1 LAALGRQLAQRV
13 TLVSPMTALLV
24 AFVAVPL
31 GIFVAYSFWRVD
43 AFQIVH
49 EWNTSNYTEVFTDPL
64 YRKSLWNALL
74 IGTVTAV
81 ICCTLAFGLAWAVRF
96 HLSRWRDTIVLV
108 IVISSISSY
117 LARLYAWR
125 SILGSKGVV
134 NYSLDK
140 AGLIDE
146 PLEFLIFS
154 RFAMIVALVHIFLP
168 FAFLPIYANLLETR
182 PEVLQ
187 AGRVLGAG
195 PLQNFRRVA
204 FPLAST
210 GIAVSFAYVLIFATG
225 DYAVPAF
232 LGGPQ
237 GVVAANVIAEQFGTV
252 FNWPLGAA
260 LSFVY
265 MLFLGVVLGA
275 VTLLVTRRARRLRR

>member
-1 LAALGRQLAQRV
+1 LLPVRNRLAQRV
-13 TLVSPMTALLV
+13 ALVSPMTVLLLAL
-24 AFVAVPL
+24 VAVPL

-43 AFQIVH
+43 TFQIVH
-49 EWNTSNYTEVFTDPL
+49 EWNTSNYSDVFTDPL

-74 IGTVTAV
+74 IGTVTAL
-81 ICCTLAFGLAWAVRF
+81 ICCILAFGLAWAVRF

-108 IVISSISSY
+108 IVISSVSSY

-134 NYSLDK
+134 NYSLEK
-140 AGLIDE
+140 VGLIDD
-146 PLEFLIFS
+146 PLGFLIFN

-168 FAFLPIYANLLETR
+168 FAVLPIYANLLEPL
-182 PEVLQ
+182 PEVLE
-187 AGRVLGAG
+187 AGRVLGAS

-265 MLFLGVVLGA
+265 MIFLAVVLGA
-275 VTLLVTRRARRLRR
+275 STMLVTRRARRLRR